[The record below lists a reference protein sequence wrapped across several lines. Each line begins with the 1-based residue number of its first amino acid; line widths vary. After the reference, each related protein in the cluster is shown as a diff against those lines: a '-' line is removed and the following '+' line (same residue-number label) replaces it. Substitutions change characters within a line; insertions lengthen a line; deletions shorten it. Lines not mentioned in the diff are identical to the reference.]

1 MEIGLW
7 KDRYL
12 LQLDKYQLYDKK
24 NEVRRYNI
32 WVLDSNTISFVN
44 CELLINTIL
53 DHNKIYEINMTMT
66 NKNQSLSNGIT
77 TIGNQALSNNFIF

>member
-1 MEIGLW
+1 MEMGLW

-12 LQLDKYQLYDKK
+12 LQLGKYQLYDKK

>member
-7 KDRYL
+7 KNRYL
-12 LQLDKYQLYDKK
+12 LQLGEYQLYDKK

-44 CELLINTIL
+44 YELLINTIL

-66 NKNQSLSNGIT
+66 NKNHSLSNGIT

>member
-12 LQLDKYQLYDKK
+12 LQLGKYQLYDKK